1 MALEKHCKFLEE
13 CVQTLETLNVGQQGS
28 TAFAAAELQHAAS
41 QPAFTSVAQQQCPH
55 HQP

>member
-1 MALEKHCKFLEE
+1 VLKEDAMALEKHCKFLEE

-41 QPAFTSVAQQQCPH
+41 QPAFTSIA
-55 HQP
+55 HQ